1 MWIVADFVFC
11 DLTEIESGRL
21 DVEEVGFS
29 LSVVLRDV
37 NKMMAFAAG
46 RKGLSYLS
54 SIQPEVEQD
63 LRIMGDPGRL
73 RQILTN
79 VLTNSIKFTSEGSVK
94 LTVLISSETDEAV
107 TVTFEIIDTGI
118 GIEEEVRQRLFQPF
132 RYDLPICRAET

>member
-1 MWIVADFVFC
+1 LANFVFC
-11 DLTEIESGRL
+11 DSAEIESGRL

-63 LRIMGDPGRL
+63 LRITGDPGRL

-94 LTVLISSETDEAV
+94 LTVSISSETKEAV

-132 RYDLPICRAET
+132 RYDLPRLPC